1 MDTELLKTFL
11 EVSRTRHFGRAA
23 ESLYLTQSAVSF
35 RIRQLENQ
43 LGVNLFTRHRNNIR
57 LTAAGEKLLPY
68 AETLMSTW
76 QAARKEVAHTSRHNE
91 FSIGASASLWE
102 CMLNQWLGRLYQNQD
117 AHTGLQFEARIAQ
130 RQSLVKQLHER
141 QLDLLITTEAPKM
154 DEFRGLMLNRTK
166 THVRREKPSKKSTN
180 GRWCPF
186 CANLRLKRHRFEGVF
201 QCPLYFDLSD
211 KKLLTCE
218 TVRLSVKPQFSS
230 QLLGYFTLAL
240 YTSAP
245 SKLKGDLNYLRL
257 EWGPDFQQHEA
268 GLIGADEVPILT
280 TSSAELAQQQI
291 AMLNGC
297 TWLPVSWARKKGG
310 LHTVVDST
318 TLSRPLYAIW
328 LQNSDKNALIRDLL
342 KINVLDEVY

>member
-23 ESLYLTQSAVSF
+23 EALYLTQSAVSF

-57 LTAAGEKLLPY
+57 LTPAGEKLLPY
-68 AETLMSTW
+68 AETLMNTW

-102 CMLNQWLGRLYQNQD
+102 CMLSQWLTRLYRS
-117 AHTGLQFEARIAQ
+117 HHHLQFEARIAQ

-154 DEFRGLMLNRTK
+154 DEFSSQIIG
-166 THVRREKPSKKSTN
+166 
-180 GRWCPF
+180 
-186 CANLRLKRHRFEGVF
+186 
-201 QCPLYFDLSD
+201 
-211 KKLLTCE
+211 
-218 TVRLSVKPQFSS
+218 QFSLS
-230 QLLGYFTLAL
+230 L
-240 YTSAP
+240 YASEP
-245 SKLKGDLNYLRL
+245 SMMKTDLNYLRL

-268 GLIGADEVPILT
+268 GLIASDDVPQLT
-280 TSSAELAQQQI
+280 TSSAEIACQQ
-291 AMLNGC
+291 LSLLKGC
-297 TWLPVSWARKKGG
+297 TWLPTRWAENKPE
-310 LHTVVDST
+310 LHTVADST

-328 LQNSDKNALIRDLL
+328 LQNSDKQSQIKDLL
-342 KINVLDEVY
+342 KINIME

>member
-23 ESLYLTQSAVSF
+23 EALYLTQSAVSF

-68 AETLMSTW
+68 AETLMNTW

-102 CMLNQWLGRLYQNQD
+102 CMLNDWLGRLYQSQEPQN
-117 AHTGLQFEARIAQ
+117 GLQFEARIAQ

-154 DEFRGLMLNRTK
+154 DEF
-166 THVRREKPSKKSTN
+166 
-180 GRWCPF
+180 
-186 CANLRLKRHRFEGVF
+186 
-201 QCPLYFDLSD
+201 
-211 KKLLTCE
+211 
-218 TVRLSVKPQFSS
+218 SS
-230 QLLGYFTLAL
+230 QLLGYFSLAL
-240 YTSAP
+240 YCASP
-245 SKLKGDLNYLRL
+245 STMKEALNYLRL
-257 EWGPDFQQHEA
+257 EWGPDFQQNEV
-268 GLIGADEVPILT
+268 GLIAADEVPVLT
-280 TSSAELAQQQI
+280 TSSAELARQQLH
-291 AMLNGC
+291 ALNGC
-297 TWLPVSWARKKGG
+297 TWLPTRWAKEKGG
-310 LHTVVDST
+310 LHTVADSA

-328 LQNSDKNALIRDLL
+328 LQNSDKYTLIKDLL
-342 KINVLDEVY
+342 KIEVLEE